1 MDLNVLGILFLS
13 GLAYYTYTI
22 PKKQEIIPW
31 NIQDNK
37 SRSFVNKNKDASLYT
52 ELKRRQAI
60 QTVGRLNFS
69 KIKETKTQKGSTTGY
84 LESFLIT
91 GICDPLPDTIYDG
104 GNPNNEFCP
113 VPETNTL
120 DAGNENTKACGI

>member
-22 PKKQEIIPW
+22 PKKEEIIPW

-60 QTVGRLNFS
+60 QTVGRLEFS

-84 LESFLIT
+84 LESFIIT
-91 GICDPLPDTIYDG
+91 GIRS
-104 GNPNNEFCP
+104 
-113 VPETNTL
+113 
-120 DAGNENTKACGI
+120 